1 MKKPIKRTIKN
12 IAYIQDSN
20 LLTQE
25 QIKKYMNNIKYLSS
39 FNYIEIYDFIV
50 CCNKCY
56 KITNFCL
63 TINSESLTQL
73 NTLIKNNR
81 KLDNCN
87 FIATYSNADLTR
99 EITGKNI
106 YFALSSLNIIL
117 ENYSK
122 IEPFNVMT
130 IVSNVKSPF
139 FDQIYKTGPK
149 PAYRMSELTVEKVN
163 EFIDKGNGIDLVIAL
178 DYIEDNEYKKLNEI
192 LLNPLCKYKNFATF
206 IELNNSSIPIVNKLN
221 KKLASINNIAS
232 NVSINGMIDVYP
244 DVDYLYLYSN
254 CAIQL
259 VNTYKE
265 WPNYIKNAI
274 VFNRFTKN
282 MGISQISPSVF
293 PFPRTRQLL
302 TTMQTVPLR
311 A

>member
-1 MKKPIKRTIKN
+1 MKKLIKRTIKN
-12 IAYIQDSN
+12 VAYIQDSN

-25 QIKKYMNNIKYLSS
+25 QIKKYMNNVKYLSS
-39 FNYIEIYDFIV
+39 FNSIKIYNFIV

-63 TINSESLTQL
+63 TINSKSLTQL
-73 NTLIKNNR
+73 NILIKKNR

-99 EITGKNI
+99 EITEKNI
-106 YFALSSLNIIL
+106 YFALSSLNTIL
-117 ENYSK
+117 ENYSTV
-122 IEPFNVMT
+122 EPFNIMT

-206 IELNNSSIPIVNKLN
+206 IELTNRNIPLVNKLN
-221 KKLASINNIAS
+221 KKLASIDNIAS

-244 DVDYLYLYSN
+244 DVDYLYLYIN

-274 VFNRFTKN
+274 VFNRFTKKIE
-282 MGISQISPSVF
+282 ISQISPSVF
-293 PFPRTRQLL
+293 PFPRPRQLL
-302 TTMQTVPLR
+302 TTMQTVSLR